1 MEWIPPFIF
10 LATAIVGLRL
20 LARLR
25 RRPGRF
31 PYRLQP
37 ALFTPAERS
46 FLGALEQALGDE
58 LRLFGKVRVA
68 DVVKV
73 EGAGD
78 RSARQRAFNRISAK
92 HFDFLLCR
100 PGDLAVVAAVELDD
114 HSHGARKRRDRDD
127 FLREVCE
134 AAGLP
139 LVNIAARRSYSIE
152 ELRREV
158 GAVTTLAPKTITPE
172 RHNEESREPDAIVT
186 DPRPG

>member
-1 MEWIPPFIF
+1 MEWFPLFI
-10 LATAIVGLRL
+10 LVAVAILGLRL
-20 LARLR
+20 LVRLR
-25 RRPGRF
+25 RRLTRF

-58 LRLFGKVRVA
+58 LRVFGKVRVA

-73 EGAGD
+73 DGVRD
-78 RSARQRAFNRISAK
+78 RSIRQRAFNRISAK

-100 PGDLAVVAAVELDD
+100 PDDLAVVAAVELDD
-114 HSHGARKRRDRDD
+114 HSHGARKRRERDD

-134 AAGLP
+134 AAELP
-139 LVNIAARRSYSIE
+139 LVNIAAQRSYSVE

-158 GAVTTLAPKTITPE
+158 GAMAALRPTSTAPE
-172 RHNEESREPDAIVT
+172 RPDDVSGEPGAIVT
-186 DPRPG
+186 DLRPD

>member
-1 MEWIPPFIF
+1 MEWIPLF
-10 LATAIVGLRL
+10 LLLAVAILGLRL

-25 RRPGRF
+25 RRPGRL
-31 PYRLQP
+31 PYQLQP

-73 EGAGD
+73 EGVRD

-100 PGDLAVVAAVELDD
+100 PDDLAVVAAVELDD
-114 HSHGARKRRDRDD
+114 RSHGARKRRKRDD
-127 FLREVCE
+127 FLREVCG

-139 LVNIAARRSYSIE
+139 LLNITARRSYSVE

-158 GAVTTLAPKTITPE
+158 GAVAALRPTMTSPE
-172 RHNEESREPDAIVT
+172 RPDENSRKPGAVVT
-186 DPRPG
+186 DLRPE